1 MKTKMNY
8 AALGI
13 SMTVLLALSGCADS
27 VNHTAAASKSY
38 ESSYDCA
45 IHLIGF
51 FGGLVAGLWAVLNWW
66 RAQNLGRWLR
76 KTFFPNVKVS
86 APARKQSSPLDNKNR
101 K

>member
-1 MKTKMNY
+1 MKTKINY

-13 SMTVLLALSGCADS
+13 GMTVLLALSGCADS

-51 FGGLVAGLWAVLNWW
+51 FGGLVAGLWTVLNWW

-76 KTFFPNVKVS
+76 KTFFPNDERTHG
-86 APARKQSSPLDNKNR
+86 ARKENL
-101 K
+101 